1 MAIEDYLYKA
11 QAALS
16 CLEHLACYYDNT
28 STMPPADFGAGLSVI
43 LSHIQDDVTAAY
55 DELTEPKEKA
65 E

>member
-1 MAIEDYLYKA
+1 MVIEDYLYKA

-28 STMPPADFGAGLSVI
+28 STMPPAEFGTGLYVI
-43 LSHIQDDVTAAY
+43 LGYIKDDVTAAY
-55 DELTEPKEKA
+55 NELTEPKEKA

>member
-1 MAIEDYLYKA
+1 MSIDGYLYRA

-16 CLEHLACYYDNT
+16 ALGHITCFYDEEADT
-28 STMPPADFGAGLSVI
+28 PPNDFGFGLSVI

-55 DELTEPKEKA
+55 NELTEPKEKA